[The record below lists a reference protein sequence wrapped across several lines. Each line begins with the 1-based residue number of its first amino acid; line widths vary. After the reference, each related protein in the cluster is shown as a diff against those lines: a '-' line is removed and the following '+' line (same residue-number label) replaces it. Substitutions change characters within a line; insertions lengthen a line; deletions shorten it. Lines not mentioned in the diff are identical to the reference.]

1 MKISVIA
8 AHELDASQFAQWS
21 AIQHADVNLRS
32 PYYRPE
38 FTQWVARARRKNP
51 IFVAVIEAENGKQ
64 GFFPFERSTWGRL
77 LPVGGGFNDYHG
89 IVASSIEL
97 SVERLLSACRGR
109 YFSFNHLP
117 MTQPAFAPY
126 VRAHSASPVMELHG
140 GWDAYIQRLCAAQN
154 TKSPGILSTV
164 RQSERRLF
172 RDKGPLR
179 FEVSEPSAQ
188 VLDWIMRTKSEQ
200 WKRTGGNGVDAFS
213 PPWVRQLLASSL
225 ELTDKGFRGAICS
238 LYAGDSLIA
247 AHLGL
252 RSHTTLHWWF
262 PVYDVAYAY
271 YQPGLVMLKH
281 MAEQAQSQGIELIDL
296 GRGTQEYKMRLKTDL
311 IPLGEGAVSR
321 PACIAQAVAQAKNF
335 KARVKANSQF
345 IRIRTALDL
354 GHSCAKSA
362 DKT

>member
-126 VRAHSASPVMELHG
+126 VRAHSA
-140 GWDAYIQRLCAAQN
+140 
-154 TKSPGILSTV
+154 
-164 RQSERRLF
+164 
-172 RDKGPLR
+172 
-179 FEVSEPSAQ
+179 
-188 VLDWIMRTKSEQ
+188 
-200 WKRTGGNGVDAFS
+200 
-213 PPWVRQLLASSL
+213 
-225 ELTDKGFRGAICS
+225 
-238 LYAGDSLIA
+238 
-247 AHLGL
+247 
-252 RSHTTLHWWF
+252 
-262 PVYDVAYAY
+262 
-271 YQPGLVMLKH
+271 
-281 MAEQAQSQGIELIDL
+281 
-296 GRGTQEYKMRLKTDL
+296 
-311 IPLGEGAVSR
+311 
-321 PACIAQAVAQAKNF
+321 
-335 KARVKANSQF
+335 
-345 IRIRTALDL
+345 
-354 GHSCAKSA
+354 
-362 DKT
+362 